1 MKAIICH
8 TALVC
13 TLCLFLLPAQA
24 QQTRAFNQNAS
35 RSNHTRLGVTA
46 FDPWSVGLNTGASF
60 SAKSG
65 ESNLFRGNSMA
76 TKILS
81 SYYFDQLGLGLSMGI
96 IPGSIDKKD
105 LNSFIDQRKLRT
117 DNLQV
122 RKVSPFNSY
131 LLAGPSFRFGNRVI
145 VSASL
150 QGGLFF
156 NDPGAVSIAQQ
167 QGPDIQELYGF
178 MAAEQKLFPGFS
190 GSFQIAYPLGK
201 NTGLFINADYLQ
213 SRNSIRIL
221 DVNGGIPTPLTQNR
235 NLQMITTG
243 IGIIKNFGGT
253 GRSAAR
259 RQYKPATA
267 GPAMPEA
274 YNATSSCGPVTHRIT
289 HPDGS
294 TEVLEFTCP
303 DDAAAYALRM
313 SQGDT
318 QRIRQTQG
326 QTFGE
331 PIRGLSA
338 AAGSS
343 DPDTSQTRAQ
353 NHNSTRSN
361 RSTNLVAQPL
371 DTMNTSQQKAQD
383 HNSSR
388 SNKSASISE
397 QPGDTTNASQQKA
410 QDHNS
415 SRSNKSASISEQPG
429 NSGSGAQEKAQ
440 DHNSSR
446 SNKTTSIAS
455 PTPTP
460 DSTKQVQ
467 DHNSSRSNKS
477 SAIDAPDPGNG
488 STNKAQNHNVTRSN
502 RTSNI
507 TSPTPDSIKQ
517 VQDHNSSRSNKSSAI
532 DAPDPGN
539 GSTNKAQDH
548 NSSRSNKTASSV
560 SVDADLDGDGVY
572 ETDLTQTLKD
582 EIRIDEKGELVEM
595 PSQKAGVSTSRSN
608 IRSHAK
614 LQAIG
619 NNLYL
624 CHATAEIDKK
634 LVPVKIIYK

>member
-1 MKAIICH
+1 MKAIICQ
-8 TALVC
+8 TALVG
-13 TLCLFLLPAQA
+13 TLCLFLLPAHA

-46 FDPWSVGLNTGASF
+46 FDPWSVSINAGASF

-76 TKILS
+76 TKIIT

-267 GPAMPEA
+267 GPRLPET

-294 TEVLEFTCP
+294 TEELEFTCP

-318 QRIRQTQG
+318 LRIRQTQG

-338 AAGSS
+338 AGSN
-343 DPDTSQTRAQ
+343 DPGASQIRAQ

-371 DTMNTSQQKAQD
+371 DTINTSQQKAQD

-397 QPGDTTNASQQKA
+397 QPGDT
-410 QDHNS
+410 
-415 SRSNKSASISEQPG
+415 
-429 NSGSGAQEKAQ
+429 GSGAQEKAQ

-446 SNKTTSIAS
+446 SNKTASSIA
-455 PTPTP
+455 
-460 DSTKQVQ
+460 
-467 DHNSSRSNKS
+467 
-477 SAIDAPDPGNG
+477 A
-488 STNKAQNHNVTRSN
+488 
-502 RTSNI
+502 
-507 TSPTPDSIKQ
+507 
-517 VQDHNSSRSNKSSAI
+517 
-532 DAPDPGN
+532 
-539 GSTNKAQDH
+539 
-548 NSSRSNKTASSV
+548 
-560 SVDADLDGDGVY
+560 DADMDGDGVY
-572 ETDLTQTLKD
+572 ETDVTK
-582 EIRIDEKGELVEM
+582 IVSHKISFRISEQGKITEL
-595 PSQKAGVSTSRSN
+595 QRAAGNNSSLSGFRSN
-608 IRSHAK
+608 GS
-614 LQAIG
+614 LETIG
-619 NNLYL
+619 NNLYIGYG
-624 CHATAEIDKK
+624 TAKIDQRT
-634 LVPVKIIYK
+634 VPVKLIYK